1 MNAIETWELTKRFFL
16 PRTLGELLRRPR
28 ARRQIL
34 AVDRVTLQ
42 VREGEL
48 FGLLGPNGA
57 GKTTLIKLLCTLIV
71 PTAGRA
77 RILGHDLRE
86 ENAIRRAIGLST
98 GNERSFFWRL
108 SGRENL
114 LFFAALYGLSP
125 AQARRR
131 VDEVLRQ
138 LEMAAWADQRFDSYS
153 SGQRQRLSIARAL
166 LHRPRVLFLD
176 EPTRSL
182 DPTAAH
188 RLHELILNDLRR
200 GEGMTIFLTTHRL
213 EEAEKLC
220 DRIAIMHWGQV
231 RAYGTVEEL
240 RAALRPERR
249 YRLRTSRLPDGW
261 EQRWRDE
268 WGRLSL
274 HPIDGERL
282 EILLETPNG
291 EDDLARLI
299 ARIVEDNG
307 HVYAVEEER
316 PSLEEVFQR
325 FTQEEP
331 AHV

>member
-1 MNAIETWELTKRFFL
+1 MNAIETWELTKRFSL
-16 PRTLGELLRRPR
+16 PRTLGELIRRPR

-71 PTAGRA
+71 PTAGHA
-77 RILGHDLRE
+77 RILRHDLRE

-125 AQARRR
+125 GQARQR

-138 LEMAAWADQRFDSYS
+138 MGMSAWADQRFDSYS
-153 SGQRQRLSIARAL
+153 TGQRQRLSIARAL

-182 DPTAAH
+182 DPTATH

-220 DRIAIMHWGQV
+220 DRIAIMHRGQV
-231 RAYGTVEEL
+231 RACGTVEEL
-240 RAALRPERR
+240 RTALRPERR
-249 YRLRTSRLPDGW
+249 YRLRASRLPDGW
-261 EQRWRDE
+261 AQRWREE

-274 HPIDGERL
+274 YPIDGERL

-291 EDDLARLI
+291 EDDLSRLI
-299 ARIVEDNG
+299 ARVVEDGG
-307 HVYAVEEER
+307 HIYAVEEER

-325 FTQEEP
+325 FTREEP